1 MKYIKL
7 YENHSQKRIPEIIID
22 SIEILSNYNR
32 PFDLKV
38 FECLDKLNNMT
49 DEELGEFYKSVSSN
63 RRKDNLDE
71 ENFMLD
77 MIEKF
82 GLVK

>member
-32 PFDLKV
+32 PFDLRV

-49 DEELGEFYKSVSSN
+49 DKELGEFYKSVSSN

>member
-1 MKYIKL
+1 
-7 YENHSQKRIPEIIID
+7 
-22 SIEILSNYNR
+22 
-32 PFDLKV
+32 
-38 FECLDKLNNMT
+38 MT
-49 DEELGEFYKSVSSN
+49 DKELGEFYKSVSSN
-63 RRKDNLDE
+63 RRKDNLGE